1 MDGVTY
7 LTNLFDNRFR
17 APTMNS
23 PFDYGIARSLR
34 NARVR
39 VTHAK
44 VTPRS
49 DLWPYWSSVTNITE
63 HRTYEGKVYRA
74 VVLDTFS
81 RRSNQR
87 GTYDV
92 RPRGIGLAT
101 GGLGLVIDDGKSAA
115 LEVRQTISH
124 GLKLFGRVPYPVRD
138 LADYFHGLP
147 GAVRTGRIS
156 RKPFVRHIGV
166 VLQFA
171 FRFHDVDTTRALA
184 QSQLS
189 PPRGGIQCLRHI
201 NVVRV
206 ASFAVV
212 RLAPGNK

>member
-1 MDGVTY
+1 MHECGS
-7 LTNLFDNRFR
+7 RR
-17 APTMNS
+17 Q
-23 PFDYGIARSLR
+23 RSLR
-34 NARVR
+34 E
-39 VTHAK
+39 VTFGPNWRAG
-44 VTPRS
+44 T
-49 DLWPYWSSVTNITE
+49 DITE
-63 HRTYEGKVYRA
+63 HRAYEGKVYRA

-81 RRSNQR
+81 RRSNHR

-115 LEVRQTISH
+115 LEVRQTFSH
-124 GLKLFGRVPYPVRD
+124 GLKLFGCVPYPVRD

-147 GAVRTGRIS
+147 GAVGTGRIS
-156 RKPFVRHIGV
+156 RKLFVRHIGV

-171 FRFHDVDTTRALA
+171 FRFHDVDTTGAFA
-184 QSQLS
+184 QRQLS
-189 PPRGGIQCLRHI
+189 PPHGGIQCLRHI

-212 RLAPGNK
+212 RLAPGNKQIAHRQVGPGAVEERTRLVHFKGFRHNKSRSL